1 MAMFKRGKSWY
12 VDYYFGSRRIREC
25 VGSSKGEAIQALSSR
40 QTDIARRAFKLPPR
54 TGAPT
59 FAAFAAKYLELVSVH
74 KRSHSVERY
83 IIATL
88 TNCFGRYR
96 ISDLTAEDA
105 ERFKSNRS
113 RHVKP
118 ATVNRELT
126 VLKSMFSKAVEWDLL
141 ISSPFK
147 GVRYLRV
154 PSHIERVLTLD
165 EEQKLL
171 SACGEVRT
179 PYLKDVITLAL
190 NTGMRKS
197 ELLGL
202 EWSQIDLDHRRIRL
216 LNGKSKSAERIIPMN
231 SKVQALLSNLAQTRD
246 SELVFSSYR
255 KIGAGV
261 SDLKKG
267 FSTAVRLAGIKH
279 VRFHDLRHTFATRL
293 VQAGVDLITVQQLLG
308 HARIT
313 MTARYAHSASDTKIA
328 AVARL
333 D

>member
-1 MAMFKRGKSWY
+1 MAMFKRDKSWY

-59 FAAFAAKYLELVSVH
+59 FAVFAAKYLELVSVH
-74 KRSHSVERY
+74 KRSHAVERY
-83 IIATL
+83 IIGTL
-88 TNCFGRYR
+88 TRCFGKYR
-96 ISDLTAEDA
+96 ISDLTAEDT

-154 PSHIERVLTLD
+154 PSHIERVLTAD

-171 SACGEVRT
+171 SASGDVRT

-202 EWSQIDLDHRRIRL
+202 EMVTNRSGSRENSVAQWEVEISGANHPD
-216 LNGKSKSAERIIPMN
+216 EREGPRT
-231 SKVQALLSNLAQTRD
+231 SNKAGPKHETQSCCFPAFVNL
-246 SELVFSSYR
+246 ER
-255 KIGAGV
+255 KFWI
-261 SDLKKG
+261 
-267 FSTAVRLAGIKH
+267 
-279 VRFHDLRHTFATRL
+279 
-293 VQAGVDLITVQQLLG
+293 
-308 HARIT
+308 
-313 MTARYAHSASDTKIA
+313 
-328 AVARL
+328 
-333 D
+333 